1 MSVAAIKRIGL
12 LGCALIV
19 LPAAAQNPQGG
30 PQAPHTAHPSGA
42 GQEHAGTA
50 GMPGPSIPMSAT
62 DMYLMQQVSGTATN
76 PASSSEG
83 MFLKR
88 IGSWT
93 TMLHGV
99 VSLNE
104 MQQTGPRG
112 GDKFFASNWFMGM
125 AQRRAG
131 AGSFLA
137 RAMVSL
143 EPATVTKRRY
153 PLLLQT
159 GETAFGRPIV
169 DGQHPHDLVMEL
181 GIQYAR
187 PIGEKTVLGLYLA
200 PVGDP
205 TLGPVA
211 FPHRISAQELPQAPL
226 GHHVQ
231 DSSHIANEV
240 ITVGVTRGIVRLEA
254 SGFHGAE
261 PNENRWNFD
270 HGALDSWSSR
280 LALSPAK
287 NWSGQVSVGRLKRPE
302 AHGPD
307 DIVRSTA
314 SITYNKPLAMG
325 FWASSFIWGRNH
337 KTVALRNINSYLA
350 ESVLQFRQRNFLTGR
365 VEWVDKDELLQNDHE
380 ASEHAGLAEGS
391 VFRVAAFTLGY
402 TRSLGTFSGI
412 ELRLGGNFTIYRI
425 PDALQPLY
433 GERPASALAHL
444 RFRLKGRAGV
454 HGVPGHAAAS
464 RSPGPPGPN
473 VLQ

>member
-1 MSVAAIKRIGL
+1 MS
-12 LGCALIV
+12 
-19 LPAAAQNPQGG
+19 PP
-30 PQAPHTAHPSGA
+30 
-42 GQEHAGTA
+42 E
-50 GMPGPSIPMSAT
+50 
-62 DMYLMQQVSGTATN
+62 MYLMQQVSGTSVN
-76 PASSSEG
+76 PSSSSAD
-83 MFLKR
+83 MFMKR

-93 TMLHGV
+93 TMLHGII
-99 VSLNE
+99 SLNE
-104 MQQTGPRG
+104 MQQSGPRG
-112 GDKFFASNWFMGM
+112 GDKFFASNWLMGM
-125 AQRRAG
+125 AQRRVG
-131 AGSFLA
+131 TGSFLA

-159 GETAFGRPIV
+159 GETAFGQPIV

-181 GIQYAR
+181 GVQYAR
-187 PIGEKTVLGLYLA
+187 PLGEKTVLGLYAA

-205 TLGPVA
+205 ALGPVA

-240 ITVGVTRGIVRLEA
+240 LTVGVTRGMVRLEA

-280 LALSPAK
+280 LTLSPAK
-287 NWSGQVSVGRLKRPE
+287 NWSGQVLVGRLKRPE
-302 AHGPD
+302 AQEPD

-314 SITYNKPLAMG
+314 SLSYHRPLTAG
-325 FWASSFIWGRNH
+325 FWAASLIWGRNH

-350 ESVLQFRQRNFLTGR
+350 ESVLQFRQQNLITGR
-365 VEWVDKDELLQNDHE
+365 VEWVDKDELLHDE
-380 ASEHAGLAEGS
+380 PAAPGHADLAEGS

-402 TRSLGTFSGI
+402 TRRLGNVSGV
-412 ELRLGGNFTIYRI
+412 EVGLGGNVTLYRI
-425 PDALQPLY
+425 PSALQPLY
-433 GERPASALAHL
+433 GERPAGVLTYL
-444 RFRLKGRAGV
+444 RFRLQGSADA
-454 HGVPGHAAAS
+454 HSLPGHGAAGH
-464 RSPGPPGPN
+464 SPGPPGPA

>member
-1 MSVAAIKRIGL
+1 
-12 LGCALIV
+12 
-19 LPAAAQNPQGG
+19 
-30 PQAPHTAHPSGA
+30 
-42 GQEHAGTA
+42 
-50 GMPGPSIPMSAT
+50 
-62 DMYLMQQVSGTATN
+62 
-76 PASSSEG
+76 
-83 MFLKR
+83 
-88 IGSWT
+88 
-93 TMLHGV
+93 
-99 VSLNE
+99 
-104 MQQTGPRG
+104 
-112 GDKFFASNWFMGM
+112 MGM

-181 GIQYAR
+181 GVQYAR
-187 PIGEKTVLGLYLA
+187 PLGEKTVLGLYLA

-205 TLGPVA
+205 SLGPVA
-211 FPHRISAQELPQAPL
+211 FPHRVSAQELPQATL

-240 ITVGVTRGIVRLEA
+240 LTAGVTRGMMRLEA
-254 SGFHGAE
+254 SAFHGAE

-280 LALSPAK
+280 LTLSPAR

-302 AHGPD
+302 VHEPD

-314 SITYNKPLAMG
+314 SITYNKPLATG
-325 FWASSFIWGRNH
+325 FWATSLIWGRNH

-350 ESVLQFRQRNFLTGR
+350 ESVLQFRQQNLITGR
-365 VEWVDKDELLQNDHE
+365 VEWVDKDELLHDEPE
-380 ASEHAGLAEGS
+380 APEHAGLAEGS

-402 TRSLGTFSGI
+402 TRGLGTFSGV
-412 ELRLGGNFTIYRI
+412 EVGLGGNLTLYRI
-425 PDALQPLY
+425 PSALQPLY
-433 GERPASALAHL
+433 GDRPAGVLTYL
-444 RFRLKGRAGV
+444 RFRLRGGAGAQTP
-454 HGVPGHAAAS
+454 PGHGAAGH
-464 RSPGPPGPN
+464 SPGPPEPN